1 MGKPFEYIGA
11 LQCENRILRKKVA
24 DYESGERFQQIQME
38 HQKVLDEYRRQI
50 KRLKQTIENLRKD
63 VRKAWKWCEEAY
75 EDALKELNA
84 QMKDLEHALKKA
96 KRMRFAAEQR
106 RDQALSEVAG
116 LRRENSELKDQ
127 LEKTEGQNKKLLA
140 QLNRDYENSSIPSS
154 QSRNRRKISNNR
166 ERTGRNPGAQPG
178 HAHHGRKKQEA
189 TQTVHLPAPKIVAED
204 PDFKKTK
211 KIITKQLVS
220 IEMILHVTEYQAD
233 VYRNSKTGEKV
244 HAAFPAGVV
253 DDVNYDGSIKSL
265 LFLLN
270 TDCAVSID
278 KSQRFL
284 SDLTGGKLKISRGM
298 INKLCREFSSKTETE
313 RKKIFADLLSCPVL
327 HTDCTNARVNGES
340 AYVFVCASSDEEKVL
355 YFAREKKGHEGVKGT
370 VTEDFRGILV
380 HDHEITFYRYG
391 SAHQECLAHVE
402 RYLKDS
408 MENESSLTWNR
419 RMRELLQRMIH
430 YRKEHTGEASL
441 DAQTVAGFET
451 EYQEIL
457 DKAKEEYKRNEP
469 SPYYREGY
477 NLYRRMQ
484 EYKTEH
490 LLFLHD
496 MRVPT
501 TNNTAERCLRDY
513 KRKQTFAM
521 TFRSLESIEELCH
534 SKGVLLEVRKNN
546 PNIYTAV
553 MEIFNRRYGA

>member
-1 MGKPFEYIGA
+1 MGETFRLSYTVNAEGKDIRVPEIPDFEVLIGPSTSTNMSTQIINGKMTTETSLTFTYILQPKKEGTFNIAPATIKVKGA
-11 LQCENRILRKKVA
+11 NYTSNALVI
-24 DYESGERFQQIQME
+24 
-38 HQKVLDEYRRQI
+38 KVLPPDKAEEATKGGSTGTGI
-50 KRLKQTIENLRKD
+50 SKDDAFLTIDVSKRNVYEQEGILVTFKLYVRKD
-63 VRKAWKWCEEAY
+63 IGGI
-75 EDALKELNA
+75 
-84 QMKDLEHALKKA
+84 
-96 KRMRFAAEQR
+96 
-106 RDQALSEVAG
+106 DQPKFPEF
-116 LRRENSELKDQ
+116 
-127 LEKTEGQNKKLLA
+127 
-140 QLNRDYENSSIPSS
+140 
-154 QSRNRRKISNNR
+154 
-166 ERTGRNPGAQPG
+166 TGF
-178 HAHHGRKKQEA
+178 
-189 TQTVHLPAPKIVAED
+189 L
-204 PDFKKTK
+204 
-211 KIITKQLVS
+211 
-220 IEMILHVTEYQAD
+220 
-233 VYRNSKTGEKV
+233 
-244 HAAFPAGVV
+244 AGVV

>member
-1 MGKPFEYIGA
+1 MKYTAIYLFFI
-11 LQCENRILRKKVA
+11 RISKSSPIVSLYYSQRPGNFQYSIFSLPYSASYKK
-24 DYESGERFQQIQME
+24 RFQNTAP
-38 HQKVLDEYRRQI
+38 HLRSSGWYN
-50 KRLKQTIENLRKD
+50 LQT
-63 VRKAWKWCEEAY
+63 
-75 EDALKELNA
+75 
-84 QMKDLEHALKKA
+84 
-96 KRMRFAAEQR
+96 
-106 RDQALSEVAG
+106 S
-116 LRRENSELKDQ
+116 
-127 LEKTEGQNKKLLA
+127 
-140 QLNRDYENSSIPSS
+140 
-154 QSRNRRKISNNR
+154 
-166 ERTGRNPGAQPG
+166 
-178 HAHHGRKKQEA
+178 
-189 TQTVHLPAPKIVAED
+189 
-204 PDFKKTK
+204 
-211 KIITKQLVS
+211 VS
-220 IEMILHVTEYQAD
+220 
-233 VYRNSKTGEKV
+233 
-244 HAAFPAGVV
+244 P
-253 DDVNYDGSIKSL
+253 
-265 LFLLN
+265 
-270 TDCAVSID
+270 
-278 KSQRFL
+278 
-284 SDLTGGKLKISRGM
+284 
-298 INKLCREFSSKTETE
+298 
-313 RKKIFADLLSCPVL
+313 
-327 HTDCTNARVNGES
+327 
-340 AYVFVCASSDEEKVL
+340 DEEKVL
-355 YFAREKKGHEGVKGT
+355 YFARKKKGHEGVKGT

-391 SAHQECLAHVE
+391 SAHQECIAHVE

-441 DAQTVAGFET
+441 DAQTVSGFET

-553 MEIFNRRYGA
+553 MEIFNRR

>member
-84 QMKDLEHALKKA
+84 QMKDLEHALKTA

-166 ERTGRNPGAQPG
+166 ERTGRKPGAQPG

-327 HTDCTNARVNGES
+327 HTDCTNGRENGKGCQI
-340 AYVFVCASSDEEKVL
+340 YVCATPDGKAL

-370 VTEDFRGILV
+370 VTEDYQGILV
-380 HDHEITFYRYG
+380 HDHDRTFYNYG
-391 SAHQECLAHVE
+391 TDHQECLAHVL
-402 RYLKDS
+402 RYLKGS
-408 MENESSLTWNR
+408 MDNEPDRTWNKD
-419 RMRELLQRMIH
+419 MHSLVQEMIH
-430 YRKEHTGEASL
+430 FRNGLQPSEEPDPCKVSEFEERYRKIL
-441 DAQTVAGFET
+441 ET
-451 EYQEIL
+451 ARKEYE
-457 DKAKEEYKRNEP
+457 DVPAND
-469 SPYYREGY
+469 YYRDGY
-477 NLYRRMQ
+477 NLFLRMEKYMQ
-484 EYKTEH
+484 NH

-496 MRVPT
+496 LRVPA
-501 TNNTAERCLRDY
+501 TNNEAERLLRNY
-513 KRKQTFAM
+513 KRKQAQAV
-521 TFRSLESIEELCH
+521 TFRSFESIDYLCQCMSMLVLMRLEEP
-534 SKGVLLEVRKNN
+534 E
-546 PNIYTAV
+546 NIFDRV
-553 MEIFNRRYGA
+553 SRIFG